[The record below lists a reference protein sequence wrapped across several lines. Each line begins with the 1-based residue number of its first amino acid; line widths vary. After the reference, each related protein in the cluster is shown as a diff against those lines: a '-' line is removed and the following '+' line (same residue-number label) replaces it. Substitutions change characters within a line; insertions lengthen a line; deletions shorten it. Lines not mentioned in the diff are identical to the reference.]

1 MDPQPAPAASVDPAL
16 LSAPFPAAAPQQDIA
31 SQVLGTQPPPVNV
44 QNLTAQLQDV
54 YQRKVTAEKQAGDL
68 NLAQL
73 QHDRNQAATM
83 LHAEGIGPD
92 TNLKW
97 DARAKSAEYSTNPM
111 EAFGSFASVF
121 AILASS
127 FTRAPMANALN
138 GAAAAMNAIKAND
151 DKGYQRG
158 YEAYK
163 SNAELAMKRQQM
175 QHEQYQD
182 ALELMKVDATI
193 GQARMTATAARF
205 GDEIVLRELQN
216 GFNPAIEKLI
226 EDRSNNA
233 LRMAEVL
240 PRMEELNLKVQAVQ
254 RVQEARKGGDPGE
267 LAAAMQ
273 NLRDVQSGFS
283 AAGARTLSPDQQVMQ
298 RMIDEN
304 PEITGEDLAKKFA
317 EYKQAEKPEKS
328 LSPDQAFTKKYFTEH
343 PDATPE
349 QFGKDYGSYRK
360 EQKEPKTLTPDQQ
373 ILQRIITEN
382 PDISADDLAKKYDA
396 YKAGQHPGAS
406 GGATNLTIDRQNA
419 AAAAKHKE
427 ELEKAGVP
435 AVEAQ
440 KSADDLYRELK
451 MRTEVPS
458 GNRLDDIASRITLIR
473 QSESKIDEA
482 IDSLQRHVGEAGL
495 AGKVT
500 RLGERVSNI
509 FGSNQTDRAQFMRT
523 IEYLRLEAPRL
534 LTDSHGRPLSAEAS
548 KIGDV
553 VAGVSPGD
561 TTANALRGLEEY
573 KQFLIE
579 LRAENEQRY
588 NKGRIGEGGGETTPA
603 ATPAVKPPAKNDWWS
618 QY

>member
-1 MDPQPAPAASVDPAL
+1 
-16 LSAPFPAAAPQQDIA
+16 
-31 SQVLGTQPPPVNV
+31 VNV

-283 AAGARTLSPDQQVMQ
+283 AAGARTLSPDQEFTQ
-298 RMIDEN
+298 R
-304 PEITGEDLAKKFA
+304 
-317 EYKQAEKPEKS
+317 
-328 LSPDQAFTKKYFTEH
+328 YFVEH

-349 QFGKDYGSYRK
+349 QFGKDYD
-360 EQKEPKTLTPDQQ
+360 T
-373 ILQRIITEN
+373 
-382 PDISADDLAKKYDA
+382 
-396 YKAGQHPGAS
+396 YKAGQHQGAS
-406 GGATNLTIDRQNA
+406 GSTANIPGRAQQAEINERQKEYEKENIAKGMSATEARKNAYDRASREVQMVKPPTPNQIT
-419 AAAAKHKE
+419 KMQ
-427 ELEKAGVP
+427 
-435 AVEAQ
+435 AQ
-440 KSADDLYRELK
+440 VDLYSQNEK
-451 MRTEVPS
+451 E
-458 GNRLDDIASRITLIR
+458 
-473 QSESKIDEA
+473 IDEA
-482 IDSLQRHVGEAGL
+482 LDLLAKPKWEAGL
-495 AGKVT
+495 GGRVARVAEHVENV
-500 RLGERVSNI
+500 LGFSND
-509 FGSNQTDRAQFMRT
+509 TDRTQFMRT
-523 IEYLRLEAPRL
+523 IQYLRLMGGRL
-534 LTDSHGRPLSAEAS
+534 LTETSGRPLSLESHAS
-548 KIGDV
+548 GDV
-553 VAGVSPGD
+553 IGGTSLGD
-561 TTANALRGLEEY
+561 TKANVERSLRKVLELYAHNRQQIE
-573 KQFLIE
+573 KQI
-579 LRAENEQRY
+579 
-588 NKGRIGEGGGETTPA
+588 KGDWKSPDDESGTPAPA
-603 ATPAVKPPAKNDWWS
+603 ATPAAKPPAKNDWWS